1 MYVLDL
7 RRVRA
12 PPPLPEDVF
21 EFDALAVFAVFDAL
35 DALGALTVFAVFNAF
50 AVLGALGALGAT
62 ALERLF
68 LRLVL
73 RWRSL

>member
-12 PPPLPEDVF
+12 PPPLPEDAF
-21 EFDALAVFAVFDAL
+21 EFDALDALVVFAVFAVFDAL
-35 DALGALTVFAVFNAF
+35 GALT
-50 AVLGALGALGAT
+50 VLGALGALGAT

-73 RWRSL
+73 RW